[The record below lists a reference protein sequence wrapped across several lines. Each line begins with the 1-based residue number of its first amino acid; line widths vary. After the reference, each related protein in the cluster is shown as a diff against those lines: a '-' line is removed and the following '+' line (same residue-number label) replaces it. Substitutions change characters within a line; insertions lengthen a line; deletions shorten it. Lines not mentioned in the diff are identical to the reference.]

1 MVVAVGTFT
10 FNALFLLHILAV
22 LVAFAPNLARTPPR
36 PLHAV
41 ALVLAGLFGLGLVFE
56 QDYEFSEPWI
66 SIAFLLWFLMLGV
79 VFGFLVPLGRRR
91 SNEPAESAKSAVS
104 AVSDERAQMLTG
116 MLHVLLLLMLIDMIW
131 KPGL

>member
-1 MVVAVGTFT
+1 VVLAVGTFT
-10 FNALFLLHILAV
+10 FNALFLLHMLAV
-22 LVAFAPNLARTPPR
+22 IVAFAPQLARAAPR
-36 PLHAV
+36 PVHAV
-41 ALVLAGLFGLGLVFE
+41 ALVLAGLFGLGLIFE

-79 VFGFLVPLGRRR
+79 VFGFLVPLGRRG
-91 SNEPAESAKSAVS
+91 AES

>member
-10 FNALFLLHILAV
+10 FNALFLLHMLAV
-22 LVAFAPNLARTPPR
+22 IVAFAPQLARAAPR
-36 PLHAV
+36 PVHAV
-41 ALVLAGLFGLGLVFE
+41 ALVLAGLFGLGLIFE

-91 SNEPAESAKSAVS
+91 STESTES

>member
-1 MVVAVGTFT
+1 MVLAVGTFAYNT
-10 FNALFLLHILAV
+10 LFLLHILAV
-22 LVAFAPNLARTPPR
+22 LVAFAPNLARSAPK
-36 PLHAV
+36 PLHAG
-41 ALVLAGLFGLGLVFE
+41 ALVLAGLFGLGLIFE

-79 VFGFLVPLGRRR
+79 VFGFLAPLGRR
-91 SNEPAESAKSAVS
+91 SAEPAVS
-104 AVSDERAQMLTG
+104 GERAQMLTG

>member
-41 ALVLAGLFGLGLVFE
+41 ALVLAGLFGLGLIFE

-91 SNEPAESAKSAVS
+91 SNDSAESAVS
-104 AVSDERAQMLTG
+104 VVSDERAQMLTG